1 MCTWI
6 QKLNRSR
13 VNRNPKQGASETD
26 HGIKYDCFTWA
37 RQRNV
42 LYLSVLC
49 RYVWV
54 WRLRTVGR
62 MTSTPG
68 SPPPS
73 HTASQP
79 RISLNGR
86 QLLAS
91 RLTFLCSSISTTSSV
106 SQSLYKNWKQLR
118 RIGEKKTLRNVFL
131 QICKSYQWI
140 RIEAEA
146 GGGGGSSE
154 QSDWLLFPTVSY
166 SLGCRSAGRP
176 LLQSGLM

>member
-1 MCTWI
+1 MYNWI
-6 QKLNRSR
+6 QKLNKSR

-42 LYLSVLC
+42 LYLSVVC

-54 WRLRTVGR
+54 EFELRTVGR

-91 RLTFLCSSISTTSSV
+91 RLTFLCFIRTESNWGELVKKRLLEMFSYKSV
-106 SQSLYKNWKQLR
+106 NL
-118 RIGEKKTLRNVFL
+118 I
-131 QICKSYQWI
+131 
-140 RIEAEA
+140 
-146 GGGGGSSE
+146 
-154 QSDWLLFPTVSY
+154 
-166 SLGCRSAGRP
+166 
-176 LLQSGLM
+176 SGLGLRPRLGVGWQLWAVWLALISYCEL